1 MDYLIPV
8 MGGPRDTHNQSTCA
22 PPHTYTP
29 AKKPISNGAY
39 KSTSQMMRVS
49 LLSVTPQLLPSATRV
64 KT

>member
-8 MGGPRDTHNQSTCA
+8 MGGPRDT
-22 PPHTYTP
+22 PHTYTP

-49 LLSVTPQLLPSATRV
+49 LLSVTPQLLPSATPC
-64 KT
+64 